1 MQFTKDTIDLFIQT
15 MRNYGWMDLPSY
27 SMSMYPFI
35 KKGNICRFVAFEL
48 DKVKKGDVLLYHSS
62 SGQLVAHRFLQVR
75 EIDNQLQFVLK
86 GDSNTSIDEP
96 ICSDQIIGKLVTID
110 NDKRKIY
117 TSDYT
122 ATFWSYLISTYPVFS
137 KALGTYLRFKS
148 RIKTRFDVSL

>member
-1 MQFTKDTIDLFIQT
+1 MQFNKDTIDLFIQT

-48 DKVKKGDVLLYHSS
+48 DKAKKGDILLYHSS
-62 SGQLVAHRFLQVR
+62 SGQLVVHRFLQVQ
-75 EIDNQLQFVLK
+75 ESDNQLQFVLK
-86 GDSNTSIDEP
+86 GDSNTHMDEP

-122 ATFWSYLISTYPVFS
+122 AIFWGYLISTYPIFS
-137 KALGTYLRFKS
+137 KALRTYLYFK
-148 RIKTRFDVSL
+148 RRVKTKFSVSL